1 MRVSVLCSASLFSL
15 ATFAFPASMLKGD
28 ISEATLAEITAL
40 TENISRDFESKRSGT
55 HVKRAFNAE
64 AQRISIT
71 GDHKYI
77 APGPNDLRGPCPGI
91 NVMANHG
98 YLPRNGISTITQMT
112 TAANEVFGMGL
123 DLSAFLAVY
132 SAVMAGDLTSFSI
145 GGKPKTGG
153 LLGGVTSSLGLL
165 GEPQGLS
172 ASHNRFEVD
181 GSPTR
186 GDLYSTGNPISL
198 NLDYFEQLLSM
209 PLGENGIDIPVLTA
223 FRLDRTK
230 HSIATNGHYF
240 SGPLTALALNP
251 ATYQF
256 TYRFFANHTAKNPE
270 GYLDAETLMSFQG
283 VTGEKGNY
291 KWARGQEKIPENW
304 YRRVIGDDYSI
315 LAFTSEAL
323 SLEKAHPEL
332 IRIGGNTGQPNTFTG
347 VDVDDLTG
355 NVLNAQTLLEGNN
368 LMCLAFQAASEAA
381 PDVLR
386 GLVGNVLVAVQK
398 LASVL
403 DPIIAELGC
412 PELIKYDA
420 TLLKAF
426 PGAGSGM

>member
-1 MRVSVLCSASLFSL
+1 MKVSVLCGATLFSL

-28 ISEATLAEITAL
+28 ISDATLAEITAL
-40 TENISRDFESKRSGT
+40 TERIARDLESRRSGA
-55 HVKRAFNAE
+55 HVKRAFDAE
-64 AQRISIT
+64 AQRISTT
-71 GDHKYI
+71 GDHKYVS
-77 APGPNDLRGPCPGI
+77 PNDLRGPCPGI
-91 NVMANHG
+91 NVLANHG
-98 YLPRNGISTITQMT
+98 YIPRNGISTITQMT

-123 DLSAFLAVY
+123 DLSGFLAVY

-145 GGKPKTGG
+145 GGKPKSGG

-186 GDLYSTGNPISL
+186 SDLYSTGDPVSL
-198 NLDYFEQLLSM
+198 NLSYFEQLLSM
-209 PLGENGIDIPVLTA
+209 PLGKNGIDPSVITQ
-223 FRLDRTK
+223 FRLDRTR

-240 SGPLTALALNP
+240 SGPLQALALNP

-256 TYRFFANHTAKNPE
+256 TYRFFANHTAENPE
-270 GYLDAETLMSFQG
+270 GYLDAKTLMSFQG

-304 YRRVIGDDYSI
+304 YRRVIG
-315 LAFTSEAL
+315 
-323 SLEKAHPEL
+323 
-332 IRIGGNTGQPNTFTG
+332 
-347 VDVDDLTG
+347 
-355 NVLNAQTLLEGNN
+355 NVFNAQTLLEGNN
-368 LMCLAFQAASEAA
+368 LMCLAFQAASVGA

-386 GLVGNVLVAVQK
+386 GLLGNVLVAVQK

-412 PELIKYDA
+412 PELVKYDR
-420 TLLKAF
+420 TLFNAF
-426 PGAGSGM
+426 PGAAGAI

>member
-1 MRVSVLCSASLFSL
+1 MKVSVLCGAILFSL

-28 ISEATLAEITAL
+28 ISDATLAEITAL
-40 TENISRDFESKRSGT
+40 TERIARDLESKRSGA
-55 HVKRAFNAE
+55 HVKRAFDAE
-64 AQRISIT
+64 AQRISTT

-91 NVMANHG
+91 NVLANHG
-98 YLPRNGISTITQMT
+98 YIPRNGISTITQMT

-123 DLSAFLAVY
+123 DLSGFLAVY

-145 GGKPKTGG
+145 GGKPKSGG

-186 GDLYSTGNPISL
+186 SDLYSTGDPVSL
-198 NLDYFEQLLSM
+198 NLSYFEQLLSM
-209 PLGENGIDIPVLTA
+209 PLGKNGIDPSVITQ
-223 FRLDRTK
+223 FRLDRTR

-240 SGPLTALALNP
+240 SGPLQALALNP

-256 TYRFFANHTAKNPE
+256 TYRFFANHTAENPE
-270 GYLDAETLMSFQG
+270 GYLDAKTLMSFQG

-315 LAFTSEAL
+315 AVFAAEAVSIEL
-323 SLEKAHPEL
+323 QHPEFY
-332 IRIGGNTGQPNTFTG
+332 RFGGNTGQPNTFTG

-355 NVLNAQTLLEGNN
+355 NLFNAQTLLEGNN
-368 LMCLAFQAASEAA
+368 LMCLAFQAASVSA

-386 GLVGNVLVAVQK
+386 GLLGNVLVAVQK

-412 PELIKYDA
+412 PELVKYDR
-420 TLLKAF
+420 TLFKAF
-426 PGAGSGM
+426 PGAAGAI

>member
-1 MRVSVLCSASLFSL
+1 MKFSVLCGATLFSL

-28 ISEATLAEITAL
+28 ISDATLAEITAL
-40 TENISRDFESKRSGT
+40 TERIARDLESKRSGA
-55 HVKRAFNAE
+55 HVKRAFDAE
-64 AQRISIT
+64 AQRISTT

-91 NVMANHG
+91 NVLANHG
-98 YLPRNGISTITQMT
+98 YIPRNGISTITQMT

-123 DLSAFLAVY
+123 DLSGFLAVY

-145 GGKPKTGG
+145 GGRPKSGG

-186 GDLYSTGNPISL
+186 SDLYSTGDPVSL
-198 NLDYFEQLLSM
+198 NLSYFEQLLSM
-209 PLGENGIDIPVLTA
+209 PLGKNGFDPSVITQ
-223 FRLDRTK
+223 FRLDRTR

-240 SGPLTALALNP
+240 SGPLQALALNP

-256 TYRFFANHTAKNPE
+256 TYRFFANHTAENPE
-270 GYLDAETLMSFQG
+270 GYLDAKTLMSFQG

-315 LAFTSEAL
+315 AAFAAEAVSIEL
-323 SLEKAHPEL
+323 QHPEFY
-332 IRIGGNTGQPNTFTG
+332 RFGGNTGQPNTFTG

-355 NVLNAQTLLEGNN
+355 
-368 LMCLAFQAASEAA
+368 
-381 PDVLR
+381 
-386 GLVGNVLVAVQK
+386 K
-398 LASVL
+398 
-403 DPIIAELGC
+403 
-412 PELIKYDA
+412 
-420 TLLKAF
+420 
-426 PGAGSGM
+426 